1 MRFSRL
7 IINPATVSYSP
18 SGNPNPN
25 FSLASSMRM
34 IPYRPTMLFN
44 QVLIEYE
51 LGEFNQG
58 EAHLQQL
65 IDVMSLHQPGPSWA
79 YAAPALAIP
88 MVARITRVAERLDI
102 AEAAATTILSSPF
115 CTRRIALVAR
125 ASLGLMA
132 VLTGNVEVAREHYAA
147 LKSAGGTILTAC
159 LAIDRLLGLVA
170 QAIGQLDEAV
180 AHFEDAYSFC
190 RAGGQRPE
198 LAWTCHD
205 YADTLLQRNDPGD
218 RVKAISL
225 LGEALSLS
233 RELGMQTLMEQV
245 AARQERIESLPP
257 TPPAYPDGLTQR
269 EVEVLRLIALGRSNP
284 AIAQEL
290 FISPN
295 TVAHHVTNIL
305 NKTNTANRTEA
316 ATYAGQHGLL

>member
-1 MRFSRL
+1 
-7 IINPATVSYSP
+7 
-18 SGNPNPN
+18 
-25 FSLASSMRM
+25 
-34 IPYRPTMLFN
+34 MLFN

-147 LKSAGGTILTAC
+147 LKSAGGTILTATTPTLC
-159 LAIDRLLGLVA
+159 SSVTTLVIVSRLYLCWV
-170 QAIGQLDEAV
+170 
-180 AHFEDAYSFC
+180 
-190 RAGGQRPE
+190 RP
-198 LAWTCHD
+198 C
-205 YADTLLQRNDPGD
+205 P
-218 RVKAISL
+218 S
-225 LGEALSLS
+225 
-233 RELGMQTLMEQV
+233 
-245 AARQERIESLPP
+245 
-257 TPPAYPDGLTQR
+257 PA
-269 EVEVLRLIALGRSNP
+269 N
-284 AIAQEL
+284 
-290 FISPN
+290 
-295 TVAHHVTNIL
+295 
-305 NKTNTANRTEA
+305 
-316 ATYAGQHGLL
+316 